1 MMFSLWAA
9 STAYQLPSLG
19 ASSAAAVRHQ
29 LVNMRADAGVTMAKD
44 IKGKAVWDLRLAAAS
59 DCAAIAE
66 LMGAGYT
73 KELVNPL
80 VQRGLCVVGE
90 SGRSLVS
97 AALVH
102 TFKGVRENGAI
113 DENAELLSVIA
124 ADGVPNDV
132 SGEIRM
138 KTAQGCLKNLKA
150 KKFSEVFCA
159 FPATSKEDVEFITTL
174 QLQEV
179 PSADKEAAKFRANLM
194 AMNPDPQKK
203 LKDAPVPMKPIADV
217 VEAKEEEVAEE
228 VVEEAAEEVAE
239 PVAA

>member
-29 LVNMRADAGVTMAKD
+29 LVNMRADVGVTMAKD

-59 DCAAIAE
+59 DSEAIAE
-66 LMGAGYT
+66 LCGAGYT

-80 VQRGLCVVGE
+80 VQGGLCVVGE

-113 DENAELLSVIA
+113 DENAEILSVIA
-124 ADGVPNDV
+124 ASGVPNDIV
-132 SGEIRM
+132 GEIRM

-150 KKFSEVFCA
+150 KQFSEVFCA
-159 FPATSKEDVEFITTL
+159 FPAASKEDVEFVTSL

-179 PSADKEAAKFRANLM
+179 KSADKDVATFRANLM

-203 LKDAPVPMKPIADV
+203 LKDAPIPMKPREVV
-217 VEAKEEEVAEE
+217 VEAA
-228 VVEEAAEEVAE
+228 EEAAEEEAEE